1 MACLTSRTV
10 TRRHLAWQVAG
21 KVPTLPSG
29 APAVGRGG
37 TTNMSGLADIL
48 GSALGGDV
56 LSKLAG
62 QLGTDEQGAQA
73 AIGVALPKIL
83 GQLHSN
89 SQSDDGAQALAN
101 AVNKDHDGSLL
112 DNLGPQLD
120 SGATNAVGAKVL
132 GKVFGDGQEQAVQS
146 VAQETG
152 LDAGKAAGLMG
163 ALAPMVLGALGKMG
177 SQGGGGLQAGG
188 LSDML
193 GGLLGGGGG
202 GIGAMLSGMLG
213 GAGSPGGAPKV
224 AMTGAASAAGSG
236 ASGAIGKVT
245 GMLDRNK
252 DGSVIDDVKEMA
264 KNPMVKNFLAKLF
277 RR

>member
-1 MACLTSRTV
+1 
-10 TRRHLAWQVAG
+10 
-21 KVPTLPSG
+21 
-29 APAVGRGG
+29 
-37 TTNMSGLADIL
+37 MSGLADIL

-73 AIGVALPKIL
+73 AIAVALPKIL

-89 SQSDDGAQALAN
+89 AQTDGGAQALAN
-101 AVNKDHDGSLL
+101 AVNKDHAGSLL
-112 DNLGPQLD
+112 DNLDPQLD
-120 SGATNAVGAKVL
+120 SEANNAVGAKVL
-132 GKVFGDGQEQAVQS
+132 GKVFGGEQDQAVQA
-146 VAQETG
+146 VAQQTG

-163 ALAPMVLGALGKMG
+163 TLAPMVLGALGKMG
-177 SQGGGGLQAGG
+177 SQSGGVQAGG

-202 GIGAMLSGMLG
+202 IGAMLSGMLG
-213 GAGSPGGAPKV
+213 GGPGDGGSGDGGSPGGAPKV
-224 AMTGAASAAGSG
+224 AMTRAADAGGSG
-236 ASGAIGKVT
+236 ASGAFGKVT

-252 DGSVIDDVKEMA
+252 DGSVIDDVKDMA
-264 KNPMVKNFLAKLF
+264 KNPMVKNFLAKFF

>member
-1 MACLTSRTV
+1 
-10 TRRHLAWQVAG
+10 
-21 KVPTLPSG
+21 
-29 APAVGRGG
+29 
-37 TTNMSGLADIL
+37 MSGLADIL
-48 GSALGGDV
+48 GSALSGDV
-56 LSKLAG
+56 LAKLAG

-89 SQSDDGAQALAN
+89 AQTDDGAQALAS

-132 GKVFGDGQEQAVQS
+132 GKVFGDGQDQAVQA
-146 VAQETG
+146 VAQQTG

-177 SQGGGGLQAGG
+177 SQGGGLEAGG

-202 GIGAMLSGMLG
+202 GIGGMLSGLLG
-213 GAGSPGGAPKV
+213 GGSPGGAPKV
-224 AMTGAASAAGSG
+224 AMTGVTDAAGSG
-236 ASGAIGKVT
+236 GSGALSKVT

-252 DGSVIDDVKEMA
+252 DGSVIDDVKDMA